1 MNTIEHLRGLFHY
14 NDWANR
20 RLITALKENYSEKAH
35 KILAHLL
42 ITEQEYFERL
52 YGKDSTGFDF
62 WQNLTL
68 EECGALARETAER
81 YEKLIRRF
89 EEEGLDITTKYKTSE
104 GIEYENTFREMLTH
118 VLFHSSIHRGNI
130 ILKMREEGFTP
141 PKIDYIIYLRENFYI

>member
-20 RLITALKENYSEKAH
+20 RLITALKENYSERAH
-35 KILAHLL
+35 RILTHLL
-42 ITEQEYFERL
+42 ITEREYFERL

-62 WQNLTL
+62 WPELGL
-68 EECGALARETAER
+68 EDCGALARETAENYDR
-81 YEKLIRRF
+81 LIRRF
-89 EEEGLDITTKYKTSE
+89 EEEGLDMRARYKTSE
-104 GIEYENTFREMLTH
+104 GSQQENTFREMLTH

-141 PKIDYIIYLRENFYI
+141 PKI